1 MNLLIYDQN
10 NNLVIGDIV
19 CQLDDS
25 CDLFFSYKSDP
36 KLTVQYFRI
45 DS

>member
-1 MNLLIYDQN
+1 MFDDVIRIKVPKMNLLIYDQN

-25 CDLFFSYKSDP
+25 CDLFF
-36 KLTVQYFRI
+36 
-45 DS
+45 